1 MANAWYNDFKRALQ
15 EKELDVK
22 DDTPSV
28 SLLDGADYTF
38 SAAHTTYATDV
49 PAGAKVAAAALSSPA
64 ISGAGVFDSADWV
77 WSAVT
82 GDQSEIIVL
91 WLNAPTTPVAD
102 PLMAY
107 FDTGMTGMPVTP
119 GGGDINGTVHASG
132 WWDL

>member
-22 DDTPSV
+22 DDGPKV
-28 SLLDGADYTF
+28 SLIDGADYTF
-38 SAAHTTYATDV
+38 SASHTSYASDV
-49 PAGAKVAAAALSSPA
+49 GSGAKVAAASLSTPS
-64 ISGAGVFDSADWV
+64 ISGSGVFDSDDWV
-77 WSAVT
+77 WTAVT
-82 GDQSEIIVL
+82 GDPSEIIVL
-91 WLNAPTTPVAD
+91 WLDTPSSPVAD

-119 GGGDINGTVHASG
+119 GGGDINGTVHGSG